1 MEALVPVVL
10 ALLAGLGL
18 GSVRVTSSSRS
29 MLVERLGKYN
39 RQLSPGL
46 SLVLPGIE
54 RVVSHESLKERVL
67 DIPPQQCIT
76 RDNVSIQVDAV
87 VYWQLLEHSRAYY
100 AVDNLQAAMVN
111 VVLTQ
116 IRAEMGKLDLD
127 QTFTTRSEINDV
139 LLRELDQAT
148 DPWGVKVTR
157 VELRDIQPSQG
168 VQQAME
174 QQMTAER
181 EKRASILRSEGER
194 ESQVN
199 AARGRAEALVLDA
212 KAKQE
217 ALLLEADAQAKQ
229 QGLLARARAD
239 AATQLA
245 QAIEA
250 HPAAAESLRLLL
262 AKDWIAMGEQLS
274 KAPGGSVLL
283 VDPQSPAALLTAL
296 RGCWARRTRAQSM
309 GWRRSGRSNRQ
320 GRQHA
325 CAIEEGAAEQRRGPA
340 KGTQQGLIRHVG
352 ADVHESQ
359 QGMGQGNRCGP
370 GSRNPHQQAEQNGR
384 SMEHEGFE
392 AILMGP
398 TGPLAPGGKALKHR
412 PGGGD
417 VGHREIGLG
426 AGRP

>member
-1 MEALVPVVL
+1 MEALVVLVVL
-10 ALLAGLGL
+10 AALGIR
-18 GSVRVTSSSRS
+18 GVKVTSSSRS

-46 SLVLPGIE
+46 SLVIPGLE

-76 RDNVSIQVDAV
+76 RDNVSIEVDAV
-87 VYWQLLEHSRAYY
+87 VYWQLLEHARAYY

-111 VVLTQ
+111 LVLTQ

-127 QTFTTRSEINDV
+127 QTFTTRSEVNEV
-139 LLRELDQAT
+139 LLQELDQAT

-157 VELRDIQPSQG
+157 VEMRDIKPTKG

-181 EKRASILRSEGER
+181 EKRAAVLRSEGER

-229 QGLLARARAD
+229 QLL
-239 AATQLA
+239 LA
-245 QAIEA
+245 QARAASAKELATVIEA

-262 AKDWIAMGEQLS
+262 AKDWMAMGEKLGS
-274 KAPGGSVLL
+274 APAGSVLM
-283 VDPQSPAALLTAL
+283 VDPQSPASLLA
-296 RGCWARRTRAQSM
+296 
-309 GWRRSGRSNRQ
+309 
-320 GRQHA
+320 
-325 CAIEEGAAEQRRGPA
+325 
-340 KGTQQGLIRHVG
+340 
-352 ADVHESQ
+352 
-359 QGMGQGNRCGP
+359 
-370 GSRNPHQQAEQNGR
+370 
-384 SMEHEGFE
+384 
-392 AILMGP
+392 
-398 TGPLAPGGKALKHR
+398 ALK
-412 PGGGD
+412 
-417 VGHREIGLG
+417 GLQERG
-426 AGRP
+426 